1 MSDRAVDAAAQALAQ
16 SDNDASYADVR
27 RAVEAAEPILRA
39 RWVAEV
45 QGALK
50 GLTAKSD
57 YDDECWLD
65 SEEVMAAVAALGV
78 RSDTEDR
85 P

>member
-1 MSDRAVDAAAQALAQ
+1 MSRADQAVDAAAHALAQ

-39 RWVAEV
+39 CWRAEV
-45 QGALK
+45 QEAIK
-50 GLTAKSD
+50 RLTAKSD

-65 SEEVMAAVAALGV
+65 SDEVMATIAAVGEEVADVA
-78 RSDTEDR
+78 
-85 P
+85 